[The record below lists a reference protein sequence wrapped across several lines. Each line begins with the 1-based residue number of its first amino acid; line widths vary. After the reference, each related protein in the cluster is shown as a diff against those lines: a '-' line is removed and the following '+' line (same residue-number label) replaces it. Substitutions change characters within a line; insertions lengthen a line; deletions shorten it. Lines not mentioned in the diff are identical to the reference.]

1 MTTPTI
7 REIIS
12 AAILSEENT
21 GQLRSYLGDRQTQLS
36 QTLILPDGDP
46 IAALLI
52 FITNYIESVPS
63 SLSLVAAVSKKLG
76 FHAYAAPFL
85 LLAEDY
91 FLHPPEPIA
100 DAEGLMG
107 LLDEA
112 FLAHRLLEEVN
123 DNHMRHLNRALLPV
137 DMTEANTI
145 VHHLIGDT
153 LAVNLENLVQYAA
166 SQLLAEER
174 AWEQVRNLPAS
185 AVLPEAI
192 VSSEQ
197 LMWEPHKVRLRMAS

>member
-1 MTTPTI
+1 MTTPTV

-12 AAILSEENT
+12 GAILSEEKT
-21 GQLRSYLGDRQTQLS
+21 GDLRALLGERQAQLA
-36 QTLILPDGDP
+36 QTLILPKHDP
-46 IAALLI
+46 ISALMI
-52 FITNYIESVPS
+52 FVTGYIESVPS

-76 FHAYAAPFL
+76 FHSFAAPFL
-85 LLAEDY
+85 VLAEDY

-100 DAEGLMG
+100 DARGLMA

-123 DNHMRHLNRALLPV
+123 DNHMRHLKRQLLPL

-153 LAVNLENLVQYAA
+153 LASQLENLVQYAA
-166 SQLLAEER
+166 SQLLAEEK
-174 AWEQVRNLPAS
+174 AWEKVRNLPAS

>member
-12 AAILSEENT
+12 RAIDSEKQTGLLRAYLVDRQDQLSE
-21 GQLRSYLGDRQTQLS
+21 
-36 QTLILPDGDP
+36 TLILPEHEP
-46 IAALLI
+46 ISALLI
-52 FITNYIESVPS
+52 FITGYIESVPS

-76 FHAYAAPFL
+76 FHSYAAPFL
-85 LLAEDY
+85 VLAEDY

-100 DAEGLMG
+100 DAQGLMG

-123 DNHMRHLNRALLPV
+123 DNHMRHLKRQLLPL

-145 VHHLIGDT
+145 VHHLIGDD
-153 LAVNLENLVQYAA
+153 LASQLENLVQYAA
-166 SQLLAEER
+166 SQLLAEEK

-185 AVLPEAI
+185 AELPETI

>member
-1 MTTPTI
+1 MTTQTI
-7 REIIS
+7 REIINE
-12 AAILSEENT
+12 AILGEERT
-21 GQLRSYLGDRQTQLS
+21 GQLRTYLHDRQTQLA
-36 QTLILPDGDP
+36 QKLILPEHRP
-46 IAALLI
+46 VAALML
-52 FITNYIESVPS
+52 FITGYIESVPS

-76 FHAYAAPFL
+76 FHTYAAPFL
-85 LLAEDY
+85 LLAEGY
-91 FLHPPEPIA
+91 FLQPPEPIA
-100 DAEGLMG
+100 HAPGLLG

-123 DNHMRHLNRALLPV
+123 DNHMRHLNRQLLPV

-153 LAVNLENLVQYAA
+153 LATQLEHLVQYAA
-166 SQLLAEER
+166 SQLLAEEK
-174 AWEQVRNLPAS
+174 AWEQVKHLPAS
-185 AVLPEAI
+185 AVLPETI

>member
-12 AAILSEENT
+12 RAIVSEQKT
-21 GQLRSYLGDRQTQLS
+21 GQLRALLRERHAQLS
-36 QTLILPDGDP
+36 QTLILPKHDP
-46 IAALLI
+46 ISALMI
-52 FITNYIESVPS
+52 FITGYIESVPS

-76 FHAYAAPFL
+76 FHSYAAPFL
-85 LLAEDY
+85 VLAEDY
-91 FLHPPEPIA
+91 FLHPPEAIA

-123 DNHMRHLNRALLPV
+123 DNHIRHLKRPLLPV

-153 LAVNLENLVQYAA
+153 LASQLENLVQYAA
-166 SQLLAEER
+166 SQLLAQER
-174 AWEQVRNLPAS
+174 AWEEVRNLPAS
-185 AVLPEAI
+185 AVLPETI